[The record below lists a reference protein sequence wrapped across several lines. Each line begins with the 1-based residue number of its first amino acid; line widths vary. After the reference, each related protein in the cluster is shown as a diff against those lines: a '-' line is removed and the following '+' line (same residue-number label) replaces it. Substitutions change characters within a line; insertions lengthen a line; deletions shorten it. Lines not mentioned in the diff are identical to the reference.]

1 MNKLF
6 RMVTG
11 QKNLGKQW
19 GVIAQVAGQVSIFVS
34 MIILILSMTTAYNTT
49 LSGWFAS
56 NGIHIDFWLF
66 AGIVGVIIIIPA
78 ILVWKFALPS
88 YLSSLNEQIY
98 KHDNPIKRDIA
109 MLSEDNAEIKKL
121 LEELLERK

>member
-49 LSGWFAS
+49 LSGWFDS
-56 NGIHIDFWLF
+56 NGIHIDFWMF